1 MDVQCGMCGDTVTV
15 RYEASESDEMPSGII
30 CVPCQD
36 YTMGYIYPVPVMED
50 GGK

>member
-1 MDVQCGMCGDTVTV
+1 MDVQCGMCGDPVLV
-15 RYEASESDEMPSGII
+15 RYEASESEEMPSSII

-36 YTMGYIYPVPVMED
+36 YTMGYIYPEPVVAE